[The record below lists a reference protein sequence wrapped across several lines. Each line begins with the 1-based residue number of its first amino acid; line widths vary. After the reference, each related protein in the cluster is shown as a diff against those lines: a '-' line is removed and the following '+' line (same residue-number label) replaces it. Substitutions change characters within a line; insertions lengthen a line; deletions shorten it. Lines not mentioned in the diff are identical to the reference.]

1 MALTMTAQQ
10 RPDQTR
16 SGLFP
21 WGVRATFSPGKTRR
35 QRQEQWHRQTT
46 ILMVA
51 LAVSVVAS
59 VVFIIANWRQI
70 GGTQAVS
77 CAAFPQFC
85 LPHAGGSATLP
96 ALEAAGSRQ
105 LDGESSGVPGV
116 VRGVD
121 VNGIPTLG
129 DPSAPVHF
137 VTVSDYACPHCQDY
151 HETDVPRFIEDY
163 VLSGQATFGFVLT
176 TGTGQFYS
184 ETASQASLCAG
195 EQGAFWE
202 MSEEMFRLARTRQLA
217 SAYSLD
223 QIRDSANEMGLDAQK
238 LVECVASNRYAQ
250 SLRQF
255 RTFAS
260 DYGVSATPTVLVSY
274 GDSNVWTIVR
284 RDYETLKQLTEA
296 AQR

>member
-1 MALTMTAQQ
+1 MTAQQ
-10 RPDQTR
+10 RPEQTGA
-16 SGLFP
+16 GLFP
-21 WGVRATFSPGKTRR
+21 WGARATFSPGKTRR
-35 QRQEQWHRQTT
+35 QRQEQWQRQTT
-46 ILMVA
+46 ILVA
-51 LAVSVVAS
+51 VLAVSIIAS
-59 VVFIIANWRQI
+59 AVFIVANWRQI
-70 GGTQAVS
+70 GGAKAVS

-85 LPHAGGSATLP
+85 LPHAGGSTTLP
-96 ALEAAGSRQ
+96 ALEAAGVRQ
-105 LDGESSGVPGV
+105 LDGQSSGAPGV

-137 VTVSDYACPHCQDY
+137 VTVSDYACPHCQNY

-163 VLSGQATFGFVLT
+163 VLTGQATFGIALA

-184 ETASQASLCAG
+184 ETASQAALCAG

-217 SAYSLD
+217 SAFSLD
-223 QIRDSANEMGLDAQK
+223 QIRDSAREMGLDAQK

-255 RTFAS
+255 RVFAG
-260 DYGVSATPTVLVSY
+260 DHGVSATPTVLVSY

-284 RDYETLKQLTEA
+284 RDYESLKQLTEA
-296 AQR
+296 AHRQ

>member
-1 MALTMTAQQ
+1 MTAQQ
-10 RPDQTR
+10 RPEQTGA
-16 SGLFP
+16 GLFP
-21 WGVRATFSPGKTRR
+21 WGARATFSPGKTRR
-35 QRQEQWHRQTT
+35 QRQEQWQQQTT
-46 ILMVA
+46 ILVA
-51 LAVSVVAS
+51 VLAVSIIAS
-59 VVFIIANWRQI
+59 AVFIVANWRQI
-70 GGTQAVS
+70 GGAKAVS

-85 LPHAGGSATLP
+85 LPHAGGSTTLP
-96 ALEAAGSRQ
+96 ALEAAGVRQ
-105 LDGESSGVPGV
+105 LDGQSSGAPGV

-137 VTVSDYACPHCQDY
+137 VTVSDYACPHCQNY

-163 VLSGQATFGFVLT
+163 VLTGQATFGIALA

-184 ETASQASLCAG
+184 ETASQAALCAG

-217 SAYSLD
+217 SAFSLD
-223 QIRDSANEMGLDAQK
+223 QIRDSAREMGLDAQK

-255 RTFAS
+255 RVFAG
-260 DYGVSATPTVLVSY
+260 DHGVSATPTVLVSY

-284 RDYETLKQLTEA
+284 RDYESLKQLTEA
-296 AQR
+296 AHRQ